1 MRKTR
6 LIGSLTA
13 ILVLGMASMAL
24 AGQGSP
30 EAQAAGV
37 WIFFGI
43 AIACGFGIGV
53 AAMGTGIG
61 MGNAINGALQG
72 TARNPEAGGKIMTTM
87 IIGLALIESL
97 CIYALVI
104 CFIMASRFLIS
115 PVLLTNFSRK
125 QYLWRTREWVL
136 PFLSGYVQKFTTFFF
151 RCAFFC
157 KFLVRSPA
165 SPICHYDQGT

>member
-1 MRKTR
+1 MSKKR

-13 ILVLGMASMAL
+13 MLTLGMTSMAMAAES
-24 AGQGSP
+24 AGA
-30 EAQAAGV
+30 AQAAGL

-104 CFIMASRFLIS
+104 CFIMVFKIPDFASIIDKVF
-115 PVLLTNFSRK
+115 
-125 QYLWRTREWVL
+125 
-136 PFLSGYVQKFTTFFF
+136 
-151 RCAFFC
+151 
-157 KFLVRSPA
+157 
-165 SPICHYDQGT
+165 